1 MSSAGPVF
9 IVTFRSYVG
18 NVVKLLCSYQM
29 NRLYAGYVLSLKR
42 FLKKQKKKLKWQIAC
57 SEQYFYK

>member
-29 NRLYAGYVLSLKR
+29 NRLYAGYVLSFKR
-42 FLKKQKKKLKWQIAC
+42 FLKKQKKKTEMANCL
-57 SEQYFYK
+57 FRTVFL